1 MNGEIIMEIY
11 EIGQFIKTMRKA
23 KKMTQ
28 KDLAIKLN
36 KAESTIGLWE
46 QGRRELD
53 YDSLN
58 EVANLFNVSVDYLLG
73 RSFVRDNTASNELD
87 DFTFALYGEIKDL
100 TDTEKEDIL
109 DMVKKMKE
117 IIRKK

>member
-1 MNGEIIMEIY
+1 MSELQGRII
-11 EIGQFIKTMRKA
+11 RKLRLE
-23 KKMTQ
+23 KNMTQ

-58 EVANLFNVSVDYLLG
+58 EVANLFSVSVDYLLG
-73 RSFVRDNTASNELD
+73 RSFARDNTASNELD
-87 DFTFALYGEIKDL
+87 DFTFALYGEVKDL
-100 TDTEKEDIL
+100 TEAEKEDIL

-117 IIRKK
+117 IMRKK